1 MYEADLDWDIPLV
14 PHLAQASTR
23 LKQRHSDRQQAGA
36 HSHRA
41 ALPPLLSY
49 GLDPD
54 DHFYQTRVRAQQP
67 LPTEQLPVLD
77 MDLRFAASL
86 HAHHRGRL
94 RSLRDSALGALR
106 ELKRR
111 WTSVTKHLRQ
121 FQPPSIQAVTSKRD
135 LGLVSLLVVLT
146 SWADTGYPYG
156 LIQGLPAVGY
166 LEDPLFTKKG
176 AEGQIEHLDV
186 EKGFGRGNLFVFC
199 PSLSARKTPRVSK
212 LSNMHGLL
220 SDAESVQAQNHCGH
234 FGYNCPV
241 LQGQP

>member
-1 MYEADLDWDIPLV
+1 MSVLSVRSFTVYGYLLPTTVSRALHCFTFHSCRTSSAFQTRQARLCPPLDVFLQSRPPNNSLQKLCGHLKADLYEHP
-14 PHLAQASTR
+14 
-23 LKQRHSDRQQAGA
+23 G
-36 HSHRA
+36 SHN
-41 ALPPLLSY
+41 
-49 GLDPD
+49 
-54 DHFYQTRVRAQQP
+54 
-67 LPTEQLPVLD
+67 
-77 MDLRFAASL
+77 
-86 HAHHRGRL
+86 
-94 RSLRDSALGALR
+94 
-106 ELKRR
+106 
-111 WTSVTKHLRQ
+111 
-121 FQPPSIQAVTSKRD
+121 
-135 LGLVSLLVVLT
+135 
-146 SWADTGYPYG
+146 
-156 LIQGLPAVGY
+156 

>member
-1 MYEADLDWDIPLV
+1 MAGRLRVRLAAGLVFDALSPPSPGRVQQAGGPAGPSRLIRTVILAAGSTSGQAQVPAAFPAAWRQEAVVLAFKKLFPAPWFESFSFPMIEDILNQPPFTAYSQWLYEADLDWDIPLV

-86 HAHHRGRL
+86 HAHHIE
-94 RSLRDSALGALR
+94 DDYEVFVTVHSA
-106 ELKRR
+106 
-111 WTSVTKHLRQ
+111 HC
-121 FQPPSIQAVTSKRD
+121 
-135 LGLVSLLVVLT
+135 VS
-146 SWADTGYPYG
+146 
-156 LIQGLPAVGY
+156 
-166 LEDPLFTKKG
+166 
-176 AEGQIEHLDV
+176 
-186 EKGFGRGNLFVFC
+186 
-199 PSLSARKTPRVSK
+199 
-212 LSNMHGLL
+212 
-220 SDAESVQAQNHCGH
+220 
-234 FGYNCPV
+234 
-241 LQGQP
+241 